1 MMREGD
7 AVRRQRLTRKPA
19 EETPDDHIGIDGM
32 GRVAQFWNRA

>member
-1 MMREGD
+1 MMIDSES
-7 AVRRQRLTRKPA
+7 AYRQRLTRKPA